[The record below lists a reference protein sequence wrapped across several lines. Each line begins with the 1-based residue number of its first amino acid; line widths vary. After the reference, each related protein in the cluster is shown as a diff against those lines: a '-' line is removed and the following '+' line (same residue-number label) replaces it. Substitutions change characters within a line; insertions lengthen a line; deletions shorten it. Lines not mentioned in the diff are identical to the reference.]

1 MPFFQFNNNPNTP
14 HPHRPDRPKPV
25 TVEQKLDE
33 IIRRLGRIEKHLI
46 DVRDSVETTPGQPRY
61 VIEPPQF

>member
-1 MPFFQFNNNPNTP
+1 MQFSPNNRFNPSNP
-14 HPHRPDRPKPV
+14 RPDRPKPI
-25 TVEQKLDE
+25 TVEQKLDD

>member
-1 MPFFQFNNNPNTP
+1 MQFHTNNPNH
-14 HPHRPDRPKPV
+14 HPHHSRPDRPKPV
-25 TVEQKLDE
+25 TVDEKLDD
-33 IIRRLGRIEKHLI
+33 IIRRLGRVEKHLI

>member
-1 MPFFQFNNNPNTP
+1 MQFHANNPHHQP
-14 HPHRPDRPKPV
+14 HRPRPDRPKPV
-25 TVEQKLDE
+25 TVEEKLDD
-33 IIRRLGRIEKHLI
+33 IIRRLGRVEKHLI